1 MTLTLFYTIVGFAL
15 AGYSVIAND
24 SIQTLGTFIASKQ
37 KWFKW
42 YTLASA
48 ASFVMILAITWGWY
62 SNDGDISYGRLTR
75 IPFQEIQWYHAVA
88 PGILLVLTRVG
99 IPVSTTFLVLS
110 AFASTVVLEKM
121 LMKSVVGYGLAATA
135 AYICWIVISKFINEK
150 LDEVEDKWIGFW
162 RNSVW
167 VTSAWLWWVWLSHDV
182 ANIAVYLPRQI
193 DVNLLLIVLAYFT
206 ALLFYIFYIH
216 GGTIQ
221 KVVLE
226 KTGTRYARSATIINI
241 IYAAVLY
248 YFKELNEGYGLAA
261 VAAYICWIVVSKFIN
276 EKFDEVEDKWIGFW
290 RNSVWVTSAWLWWV
304 WLSHDV
310 ANIAVYLPRQIDV
323 NLLLIVLAYFTA
335 LLFYIFYINGGT
347 IQKVVLDKTG
357 TRYARSATIINVIY
371 AAVLYYFKELNDLP
385 MSTTWV
391 FVGLLCGRELAIST
405 MNKDYKF
412 KYVFPLIGKDFL
424 KMTIGL
430 TVSVA
435 IVLAIHYIIIPNNW
449 F

>member
-1 MTLTLFYTIVGFAL
+1 MELTLIYTIIGFGL

-62 SNDGDISYGRLTR
+62 SYDGDISYGRLNR
-75 IPFQEIQWYHAVA
+75 IPFQKIQWYHAVA
-88 PGILLVLTRVG
+88 PAILLVLTRIG

-121 LMKSVVGYGLAATA
+121 LVKSIVGYGIAAA
-135 AYICWIVISKFINEK
+135 VAYVCWIVISKFINEK
-150 LDEVEDKWIGFW
+150 FDEVTEDKWISFW

-167 VTSAWLWWVWLSHDV
+167 VTSGWLWWVWLSHDV
-182 ANIAVYLPRQI
+182 ANIAVYLPRQL
-193 DVNLLLIVLAYFT
+193 DVSLLLIVLAYFSV
-206 ALLFYIFYIH
+206 LIFYIFYIH
-216 GGTIQ
+216 GG
-221 KVVLE
+221 
-226 KTGTRYARSATIINI
+226 
-241 IYAAVLY
+241 
-248 YFKELNEGYGLAA
+248 
-261 VAAYICWIVVSKFIN
+261 
-276 EKFDEVEDKWIGFW
+276 
-290 RNSVWVTSAWLWWV
+290 
-304 WLSHDV
+304 
-310 ANIAVYLPRQIDV
+310 P
-323 NLLLIVLAYFTA
+323 
-335 LLFYIFYINGGT
+335 

-371 AAVLYYFKELNDLP
+371 AAVLYYFKELNDIP

-412 KYVFPLIGKDFL
+412 KYVFPLIGKDFA
-424 KMTIGL
+424 KMIFGL
-430 TVSVA
+430 SVSVA
-435 IVLAIHYIIIPNNW
+435 IVLAIHYYIIPRGLY
-449 F
+449 

>member
-1 MTLTLFYTIVGFAL
+1 MKLTLIYTIIGFGL

-48 ASFVMILAITWGWY
+48 ASFVMIIAITWGWHSY
-62 SNDGDISYGRLTR
+62 DGDISYGRLNR

-88 PGILLVLTRVG
+88 PGILLILTRVG

-121 LMKSVVGYGLAATA
+121 LVKSIVGYGIAAA
-135 AYICWIVISKFINEK
+135 VAYVCWIVISKFINEK
-150 LDEVEDKWIGFW
+150 FDEVTEDKWISFW

-167 VTSAWLWWVWLSHDV
+167 VTSGWLWWVWLSHDV
-182 ANIAVYLPRQI
+182 ANIAVYLPRQL
-193 DVNLLLIVLAYFT
+193 DVSLLLIVLAYFSV
-206 ALLFYIFYIH
+206 LIFYIFYIH
-216 GGTIQ
+216 GGPIQ
-221 KVVLE
+221 KVVLD

-248 YFKELNEGYGLAA
+248 YFKELND
-261 VAAYICWIVVSKFIN
+261 I
-276 EKFDEVEDKWIGFW
+276 
-290 RNSVWVTSAWLWWV
+290 
-304 WLSHDV
+304 
-310 ANIAVYLPRQIDV
+310 
-323 NLLLIVLAYFTA
+323 
-335 LLFYIFYINGGT
+335 
-347 IQKVVLDKTG
+347 
-357 TRYARSATIINVIY
+357 
-371 AAVLYYFKELNDLP
+371 P

-412 KYVFPLIGKDFL
+412 KYVFPLIGKDFA
-424 KMTIGL
+424 KMIFGL
-430 TVSVA
+430 SVSVA
-435 IVLAIHYIIIPNNW
+435 IVLAIHYYIIPKG
-449 F
+449 FY